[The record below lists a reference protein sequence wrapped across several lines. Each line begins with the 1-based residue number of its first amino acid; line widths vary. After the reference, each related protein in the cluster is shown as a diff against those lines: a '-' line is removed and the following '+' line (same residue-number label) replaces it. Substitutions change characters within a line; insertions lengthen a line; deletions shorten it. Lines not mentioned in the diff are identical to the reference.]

1 MPLPHPNITPIPD
14 NEPDAVPSLWNVRY
28 SEIDENFQ
36 NHEGRVAA
44 AEGEIAAA
52 RGGEANL
59 DTRLSGMESNLEGL
73 DPDMQ
78 NMVVSSLMGV
88 IGDQGVLAKELA
100 RVEAE
105 RIAETDRIEADYGN
119 DYQGAL
125 QYFTLKLLDDLALA
139 HKEMKKTLGMRFQE
153 GLITLKNRG
162 VISGC
167 TVSKSTT
174 AARNVTLALGKFF
187 LKGRPYSVQELVNCA
202 SIPNNN
208 SGSAATCYVFLWIDA
223 NGVIQCDSTD
233 LGQAV
238 PDNGIILYEVTVP
251 ANNNDI
257 NDPNLA
263 NVTLTDRRRLEANW
277 PTVLDAPSYAL
288 VALNAPIVGADYIVQ
303 LDLVSFTGPASG
315 LDGFLVQNRLDNG
328 FKVYFSGMA
337 DDLVVRYLVSR
348 PGA

>member
-1 MPLPHPNITPIPD
+1 MLPHPNITPIPD
-14 NEPDAVPSLWNVRY
+14 TEPDAVPSLWNTRY
-28 SEIDENFQ
+28 AEIDGNFQ
-36 NHEGRVAA
+36 NHETRVGA
-44 AEGEIAAA
+44 AETEIAAA
-52 RGGEANL
+52 RGGQANINA
-59 DTRLSGMESNLEGL
+59 RLTGVESDLEGL
-73 DPDMQ
+73 ESSLEAQDPDML
-78 NMVVSSLMGV
+78 NMVVGSLMGV
-88 IGDQGVLAKELA
+88 IGNQGVLAKQMAWLDDE
-100 RVEAE
+100 
-105 RIAETDRIEADYGN
+105 
-119 DYQGAL
+119 GAL
-125 QYFTLKLLDDLALA
+125 QYFTIKILDDLALA
-139 HKEMKKTLGMRFQE
+139 HKEIKKTLNMRFQE
-153 GLITLKNRG
+153 GLITIKNRG

-187 LKGRPYSVQELVNCA
+187 IKGRPYSVPELVNCA

-208 SGSAATCYVFLWIDA
+208 TATGATCYVFLWIDA

-238 PDNGIILYEVTVP
+238 PDNGITLYEVTVP

-263 NVTLTDRRRLEANW
+263 SVTLTDRRRLEANW
-277 PTVLDAPSYAL
+277 PTVLAAPCYAL
-288 VALNAPIVGADYIVQ
+288 VGLGAPIPGADYVVQ
-303 LDLVSFTGPASG
+303 LDLVSFTGPTSG
-315 LDGFLVQNRLDNG
+315 LDGFLVQDRLNNG

>member
-1 MPLPHPNITPIPD
+1 MLPHPNITPIPD
-14 NEPDAVPSLWNVRY
+14 NEPDAVPSLWNTRY
-28 SEIDENFQ
+28 AEIDENFQ
-36 NHEGRVAA
+36 NHETRVGA
-44 AEGEIAAA
+44 AETEIAAA
-52 RGGEANL
+52 RGGQANINA
-59 DTRLSGMESNLEGL
+59 RLTGVESDLEGL

-78 NMVVSSLMGV
+78 NTVVGSLMGV
-88 IGDQGVLAKELA
+88 IGDTGVLAKEIA
-100 RVEAE
+100 RVETE

-139 HKEMKKTLGMRFQE
+139 HKEIKKTLNMRFQE
-153 GLITLKNRG
+153 GLTTIKNRG

-187 LKGRPYSVQELVNCA
+187 IKGRLYSEEELVNCA

-208 SGSAATCYVFLWIDA
+208 SASGATCYVFLWIDA
-223 NGVIQCDSTD
+223 GGVIQCDSTD

-238 PDNGIILYEVTVP
+238 PDYGITLYEVTVP

-277 PTVLDAPSYAL
+277 PTVLDAPCYAL
-288 VALNAPIVGADYIVQ
+288 VALGAPIPGADYVVK

-315 LDGFLVQNRLDNG
+315 LDGFLVQDRLDNG